1 MWLMVVVLLCNVF
14 LCKLAHIGLQP
25 VKWCTKVLSYSNR
38 NDDKYPPSRWKQLIV
53 LSLNIHW
60 TIKIPSGVNPMFI
73 FFFLSNIPFRIRKP
87 QSRQTLYFLVFIDDI
102 CNVVLSRANAF
113 GLCLLGWLSPSS
125 VFFYS
130 RLHTELRFKTRER
143 EIYELLI
150 TLLVFAKC
158 LSRNKFP
165 FLFWLLF
172 AIEF

>member
-1 MWLMVVVLLCNVF
+1 MDFVLLCYVF
-14 LCKLAHIGLQP
+14 VCKLAHIGLQP

-53 LSLNIHW
+53 VSLNN
-60 TIKIPSGVNPMFI
+60 KNPVRRQSDVHFYSCQI
-73 FFFLSNIPFRIRKP
+73 FHFALGNHRAS
-87 QSRQTLYFLVFIDDI
+87 QTLYFLVFIDDI
-102 CNVVLSRANAF
+102 CNVVLSRADAF
-113 GLCLLGWLSPSS
+113 GLCLLDCRRRP
-125 VFFYS
+125 FFFLQSIAY
-130 RLHTELRFKTRER
+130 RITVKTRER